1 MISWKYVDHCGF
13 YFSEEAADHLKR
25 QIEKLFLE
33 VNGTL
38 EFGKKVEIEI
48 HRRMNP
54 TFYYTVVRID
64 NIERPYLLEESA
76 DSLAALE
83 VKYWK
88 LTEKYKILKVV

>member
-13 YFSEEAADHLKR
+13 YLSAEAADYLKR

-48 HRRMNP
+48 HRRINL
-54 TFYYTVVRID
+54 TVYYTVVRID
-64 NIERPYLLEESA
+64 NIECPYLEESA

-83 VKYWK
+83 EKYLE
-88 LTEKYKILKVV
+88 LTEKYKMLKVV